1 LTSKERKFEVAG
13 LTLAAC
19 EWGEPG
25 GEPVLAL
32 HGWLDNAAS
41 FVPLASRLAGCHI
54 VAVDAAGH
62 GFSHSR
68 SPDAAYNIW
77 QEVGDAVDVADR
89 LGWDRFTMLGHSRG
103 AAVAALLAGTFPE
116 RVAKLVLIEG
126 AQPIL
131 SAADEAPENLA
142 KAILETR
149 SLRGKAGRVFADR
162 ETALAQR
169 AQGFTPVEI
178 ETAALLATRSLR
190 EVAGGFQWHADQRLK
205 ANSEV
210 RFTAEQAAAFARR
223 VEAPTILFLA
233 ERSPFAHRPEFQAL
247 VAQFPSLEKITLPG
261 GHHMHMEGGE
271 REIAARLERFLEL
284 AR

>member
-1 LTSKERKFEVAG
+1 MTSKERKFELAG

-19 EWGEPG
+19 EWGAPG
-25 GEPVLAL
+25 QIPVLAL

-41 FVPLASRLAGCHI
+41 FAPLAPRLAGCHL

-62 GFSHSR
+62 GFSDSR

-77 QEVGDAVDVADR
+77 QEVGDAIDVADA
-89 LGWDRFTMLGHSRG
+89 LGWDRFTLLGHSRG
-103 AAVAALLAGTFPE
+103 AAVAGLVAGTFPQ
-116 RVAKLVLIEG
+116 RVDKLVLIEG

-142 KAILETR
+142 RAIEETR
-149 SLRGKAGRVFADR
+149 SLRGKAGRVFPDR

-178 ETAALLATRSLR
+178 ETAAWLATRSLR

-205 ANSEV
+205 ARSEV
-210 RFTAEQAAAFARR
+210 RLTADQAAAFARR
-223 VEAPTILFLA
+223 AQAPALLFLA
-233 ERSPFAHRPEFQAL
+233 ERSPFAERPEFRAL
-247 VAQFPSLEKITLPG
+247 VSEFPSLETIRLPG

-271 REIAARLERFLEL
+271 REIAARLKRFLEL
-284 AR
+284 PE